1 MRKIKLIALIA
12 FAVIMTGCSGLA
24 PYKNCVDCTQFPL
37 VYQGTITQYTQG
49 VYLETACLTIDLSK
63 FTGFEN
69 FEIGEV
75 IYIEYVIKQGEFCS
89 KDDESIY
96 RVYTVSTDKDLHLTT
111 ELIGNRAGIKLK

>member
-1 MRKIKLIALIA
+1 MKKIKLMVLIA
-12 FAVIMTGCSGLA
+12 FALFMTGCSGLA
-24 PYKNCVDCTQFPL
+24 PFKNCVDCTQFPL

-69 FEIGEV
+69 FEIGEI

-89 KDDESIY
+89 QEDESIY
-96 RVYTVSTDKDLHLTT
+96 RVYTVSTDKDYNLTT
-111 ELIGNRAGIKLK
+111 ELIGSRNGITIK